1 MYRHIDI
8 NRKLQYFLVDF
19 SDLTASE
26 NLFFRIFLI
35 QTITFADF
43 FFFADLQ
50 NLKNVLFY
58 YFDQSF
64 WFGEICRGNLAS
76 SNDINFIPSVP
87 KLLQLLHI

>member
-43 FFFADLQ
+43 LFFCRFTKLKKCIILLFRSAM
-50 NLKNVLFY
+50 NLSGLVK
-58 YFDQSF
+58 SA
-64 WFGEICRGNLAS
+64 GEI
-76 SNDINFIPSVP
+76 
-87 KLLQLLHI
+87 